1 MRSLMEAVENTMPG
15 YVVDELHKK
24 GFWRLSSDGYLLGNG
39 KSNNDI
45 TLRLDFSF
53 SRDKLVQY
61 ISKEYGFVDS
71 MPDDRIN
78 KNQAKELVAEF
89 ERAFLS
95 RKVNKNN
102 IEIYN
107 GYNTYK
113 EKDYAAFIDEY
124 GNTFLVH
131 LLKNM
136 VIKYDAGEKLLEPGQ
151 KQSREFYFED
161 IDVTIKLPEN
171 ENWILQKQKLN
182 WILGKSHKRI
192 LKNGLVLFLMKM
204 NIGLS
209 SEVKKNLS
217 KSSFINFIKE
227 KL

>member
-1 MRSLMEAVENTMPG
+1 M
-15 YVVDELHKK
+15 
-24 GFWRLSSDGYLLGNG
+24 NG
-39 KSNNDI
+39 HF
-45 TLRLDFSF
+45 LAG
-53 SRDKLVQY
+53 KL
-61 ISKEYGFVDS
+61 I
-71 MPDDRIN
+71 
-78 KNQAKELVAEF
+78 
-89 ERAFLS
+89 
-95 RKVNKNN
+95 KNN

-171 ENWILQKQKLN
+171 ENWIQNPMASAGKDSGIVTYMIVLQKQKLN
-182 WILGKSHKRI
+182 WILGKATK
-192 LKNGLVLFLMKM
+192 GY
-204 NIGLS
+204 
-209 SEVKKNLS
+209 
-217 KSSFINFIKE
+217 
-227 KL
+227 